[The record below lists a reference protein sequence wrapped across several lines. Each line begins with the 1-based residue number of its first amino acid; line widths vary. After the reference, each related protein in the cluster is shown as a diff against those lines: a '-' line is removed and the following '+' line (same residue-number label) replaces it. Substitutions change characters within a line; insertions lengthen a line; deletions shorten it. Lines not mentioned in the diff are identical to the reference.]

1 MLLHDGR
8 DVSAEVTLN
17 IVVNSVPDSPTD
29 VDINIPPVPEDIVP
43 GEVIGDIEII
53 DADGPGH
60 TIFID
65 DPRFGNRGEEI
76 IFIDGDIDFE
86 TEPVIPITIT
96 VTDTETNDVI
106 EEIVSVTIRDAN
118 DPITAITPTE
128 AFVFENAPGDV
139 VTELQVHDQDIEQFH
154 TFTVDDE
161 RFTVE
166 GFDLRLV
173 DGVAVDFET
182 EETIV
187 VNVTAT
193 EVGPGGTF
201 TQEITINV
209 RDLPEQPQGLGLTNA
224 TVMELV
230 PGAVVGDVTLDNRP
244 ADSRFTLTVDDP
256 RFEIDS
262 NTLKLIDGQYVE
274 RANQAQIQVTITA
287 QDSLNQ
293 FNPIDEI
300 FVIEVLENATPSHNH
315 ENPYDVNHGGDVTAL
330 DALAIINYLN
340 TYGPGP
346 VGEGDLGLCYD
357 VNADGFVTALDALLV
372 INEMNRQ
379 RNSDGGGTVGDGEQ
393 GQGETSSE
401 GEQLADDNAP
411 GSDQPGESEF
421 ISGPT
426 GAAGRIADSDD
437 SSP

>member
-1 MLLHDGR
+1 M
-8 DVSAEVTLN
+8 
-17 IVVNSVPDSPTD
+17 
-29 VDINIPPVPEDIVP
+29 
-43 GEVIGDIEII
+43 
-53 DADGPGH
+53 
-60 TIFID
+60 
-65 DPRFGNRGEEI
+65 
-76 IFIDGDIDFE
+76 
-86 TEPVIPITIT
+86 IPITIT

-106 EEIVSVTIRDAN
+106 EEHVSVTIRDAN

-173 DGVAVDFET
+173 DGVAVDFEL
-182 EETIV
+182 EEFIV
-187 VNVTAT
+187 VKVTAT

-230 PGAVVGDVTLDNRP
+230 PGAVVGDVKLDNRP
-244 ADSRFTLTVDDP
+244 VNSRFTLTVDDS

-262 NTLKLIDGQYVE
+262 NNTLKLIDEQFVE
-274 RANQAQIQVTITA
+274 RASQAQIQVSITA
-287 QDSLNQ
+287 NDSMNV
-293 FNPIDEI
+293 FNPITEI
-300 FVIEVLENATPSHNH
+300 FVIDVLENATPSHNH
-315 ENPYDVNHGGDVTAL
+315 DNPYDVNHGGDVTAV

-346 VGEGDLGLCYD
+346 VGAGDLGLCYD

-372 INEMNRQ
+372 INEMHR
-379 RNSDGGGTVGDGEQ
+379 RENSGGGTVGDGEK
-393 GQGETSSE
+393 GEREAGGE
-401 GEQLADDNAP
+401 GEQLADDSEPNH
-411 GSDQPGESEF
+411 GQPSETQPAEYQPAEYQPSRGTLGD
-421 ISGPT
+421 SG
-426 GAAGRIADSDD
+426 GIAGNDD
-437 SSP
+437 SSPYDARSIQYDYSDSYEPVRKLSRLAQSDSPACGSNRNPNAFLVERIRRER